1 MHHLF
6 GWTGLCVAEIFS
18 VDLGH
23 LSKYSRAHL
32 FVYVTFV
39 GDRGT
44 ERQGLS
50 LGIVLDG
57 SNFASKFGHFLMFV
71 PLDFFFFGFLPQM
84 VNASL
89 HRLFGRTGFVLLRFS
104 VSTVGSLVAVDLSP
118 SSRVCHLLKDRES
131 DRHGFSMGTVGCI
144 FPTLSVNYHPKD
156 SVSQCCI

>member
-71 PLDFFFFGFLPQM
+71 PLDFFFWFSSSNGQCKF
-84 VNASL
+84 ASSVWT
-89 HRLFGRTGFVLLRFS
+89 HWVCVTEIFS
-104 VSTVGSLVAVDLSP
+104 FD
-118 SSRVCHLLKDRES
+118 SRVA
-131 DRHGFSMGTVGCI
+131 
-144 FPTLSVNYHPKD
+144 
-156 SVSQCCI
+156 CCSRP